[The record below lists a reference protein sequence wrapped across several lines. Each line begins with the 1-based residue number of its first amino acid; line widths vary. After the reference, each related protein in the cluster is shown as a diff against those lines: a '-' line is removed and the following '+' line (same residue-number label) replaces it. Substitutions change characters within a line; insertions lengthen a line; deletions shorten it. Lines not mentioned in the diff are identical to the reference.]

1 MTFATAKS
9 TVFGK
14 TPDIKRLT
22 TQRDQIHLTLDV
34 S

>member
-1 MTFATAKS
+1 MTFATAES

-14 TPDIKRLT
+14 TPASKRLT
-22 TQRDQIHLTLDV
+22 TQRGQIHYTLDV

>member
-1 MTFATAKS
+1 MTFATAES

-14 TPDIKRLT
+14 TPASKR
-22 TQRDQIHLTLDV
+22 QPSVAKCHFKLDV

>member
-1 MTFATAKS
+1 MTFATAES

-14 TPDIKRLT
+14 TPASKREPSVAKS
-22 TQRDQIHLTLDV
+22 RLTLDV